1 MADIFVSYS
10 RTDKA
15 RVAPLVAALEAEGWS
30 VWWDPE
36 IAPGQ
41 EFDQLI
47 AGELAAARAILV
59 VWTPAS
65 VASRWVRGEAR
76 EAADRGVLVP
86 ARFDAVKLPID
97 VRAIHTT
104 DLDSWQESAQSAA
117 FQELVRA
124 LGAFVKRPA
133 TCGAP
138 EPAVA
143 QAPSGA
149 PSPGAAQPERKPQV
163 TICVLPFSN
172 MSGDPEQEYFS
183 DGITE
188 DIITDLS
195 KVSALWVAARNT
207 AFTFKGKHV
216 DVPQIARQLK
226 VSHVLEGS
234 VRKSGNRV
242 RITAQLIDGS
252 SGGHIWA
259 ERYDRDLSDI
269 FALQDEISQAIV
281 AALKLKLLPEE
292 KKAIE
297 HRGTTNPEAYKL
309 FLMARQYLSTG
320 SERHRPLII
329 RLCQRAL
336 EIDPNY
342 APAWA
347 LLAIGQSNIRLLS
360 GGAGDN
366 GWDAANRALS
376 LDPNLADAH
385 AAKGRIL
392 ADQGHYDEAVVEH
405 EIAVRLDPESYEVN
419 CAAARC
425 YTAMKR
431 FDDAIRHYEKATRI
445 LDSDFWAAGMAVQC
459 YEAKGDLEG
468 MKRIARLT
476 LKRAER
482 IIAAEPDH
490 ALAMGFA
497 VNALVALGESERAK
511 EWTERSLLLA
521 PPDDFNLPYNLACAM
536 SKLGETDMAL
546 DLLEVVITK
555 VQMEPLV
562 WFKVDT
568 DLDPIREHP
577 RFKAMIAA
585 AEARLAKA

>member
-1 MADIFVSYS
+1 MADIFLSYS
-10 RTDKA
+10 RADKP
-15 RVAPLVAALEAEGWS
+15 RVAPLVAALEAQGWS
-30 VWWDPE
+30 VWWDTAL
-36 IAPGQ
+36 APGV
-41 EFDQLI
+41 EFDQVTS
-47 AGELAAARAILV
+47 AELDSCRAVIV
-59 VWTPAS
+59 VWTPIS

-76 EAADRGVLVP
+76 VGADRGVLIP
-86 ARFDAVKLPID
+86 IRFENAQLPID
-97 VRAIHTT
+97 VRAIQTT
-104 DLDSWQESAQSAA
+104 DFDDWNGNPQSPA
-117 FQELVRA
+117 FQMLSQT
-124 LGAFVKRPA
+124 L
-133 TCGAP
+133 AP
-138 EPAVA
+138 MLNAK
-143 QAPSGA
+143 
-149 PSPGAAQPERKPQV
+149 GAAPPKEARAAPTVSQAARMA
-163 TICVLPFSN
+163 ICVLPFAN

-207 AFTFKGKHV
+207 AFAYKGKHV
-216 DVPQIARQLK
+216 DVPQVARQMK

-259 ERYDRDLSDI
+259 ERYDRDLNDI
-269 FALQDEISQAIV
+269 FALQDEISEAIV

-297 HRGTTNPEAYKL
+297 QRGTTNPEAYKL
-309 FLMARQYLSTG
+309 FLMARQYLFTG

-347 LLAIGQSNIRLLS
+347 LLAIGQSNIRVLS
-360 GGAGDN
+360 GGTGDN

-392 ADQGHYDEAVVEH
+392 ANQGHYDEAVAEH

-425 YTAMKR
+425 YTATR
-431 FDDAIRHYEKATRI
+431 RYDEAIRHFEKATALI
-445 LDSDFWAAGMAVQC
+445 DNDFWACGMAVQC
-459 YEAKGDLEG
+459 YEAKGDVEG

-476 LKRAER
+476 LER
-482 IIAAEPDH
+482 VERTIAAEPDH
-490 ALAMGFA
+490 ALAMGWG
-497 VNALVALGESERAK
+497 VTALVALGEKERAK
-511 EWTERSLLLA
+511 VWTESALLLA
-521 PPDDFNLPYNLACAM
+521 APDDLNLRYNLACEMAI
-536 SKLGETDMAL
+536 LGEADRAL
-546 DLLEVVITK
+546 DLLEPVIEK
-555 VQMEPLV
+555 SPSESFP

-568 DLDPIREHP
+568 TLDNIREHP

-585 AEARLAKA
+585 AEARFAKS

>member
-41 EFDQLI
+41 EFDSLI
-47 AGELAAARAILV
+47 ATELEMARAVLV

-65 VASRWVRGEAR
+65 VSSRWVRGEAR
-76 EAADRGVLVP
+76 EAADRGILVP
-86 ARFDAVKLPID
+86 IRFDEVKLPID

-104 DLDSWQESAQSAA
+104 DLDAWQENRQSSA

-124 LGAFVKRPA
+124 LSPLTGRSEGTPVPAAPKGATFP
-133 TCGAP
+133 P
-138 EPAVA
+138 A
-143 QAPSGA
+143 QAIPRG
-149 PSPGAAQPERKPQV
+149 PPRQV
-163 TICVLPFSN
+163 AVCVLPFAN

-183 DGITE
+183 DGISE
-188 DIITDLS
+188 DVITDLS
-195 KVSALWVAARNT
+195 KVSAIAITARNT
-207 AFTFKGKHV
+207 AFAFKGKHV

-242 RITAQLIDGS
+242 RITAQLIDGAT
-252 SGGHIWA
+252 GNHVWA
-259 ERYDRDLSDI
+259 ERYDRDLSEI
-269 FALQDEISQAIV
+269 FALQDEISNAIV
-281 AALKLKLLPEE
+281 SALKVKLLPGE
-292 KKAIE
+292 KIAIE
-297 HRGTTNPEAYKL
+297 ARATTDPEAYKF
-309 FLMARQYLSTG
+309 FLMARQYLFIAN
-320 SERHRPLII
+320 ERHRPLII

-347 LLAIGQSNIRLLS
+347 LLAIGQSNIRVLS
-360 GGAGDN
+360 GGTGDN
-366 GWDAANRALS
+366 GWDAAGRALA

-392 ADQGHYDEAVVEH
+392 ADQGNYDAAVREH

-425 YTAMKR
+425 YTAMR
-431 FDDAIRHYEKATRI
+431 RYDDAIRHYEKATTLNDR
-445 LDSDFWAAGMAVQC
+445 DFWACGMAIQC
-459 YEAKGDLEG
+459 YEAKGDREG
-468 MKRIARLT
+468 MKRIARHT
-476 LKRAER
+476 LERVER

-490 ALAMGFA
+490 TAAMSFGIT
-497 VNALVALGESERAK
+497 ALVALGDKERAMV
-511 EWTERSLLLA
+511 WTEHALLLA
-521 PPDDFNLPYNLACAM
+521 PPDDMNLRYNLACEMAA
-536 SKLGETDMAL
+536 LGEVDRAL
-546 DLLEVVITK
+546 DLLESIIAK
-555 VQMEPLV
+555 YQIEQYHWM
-562 WFKVDT
+562 KIDT
-568 DLDPIREHP
+568 TLDGIREHP

-585 AEARLAKA
+585 AEARLATTN